1 MGIDGTVASSMRA
14 RAILGPENRGRM
26 AGLAS
31 RASHAD
37 TRAILLG
44 AGWTFA
50 PVFLEVLVNCSGTP
64 KALRLLLMVEG
75 QVLPL
80 LSRLK
85 CMKNGS
91 QNIGIDGIVAAGV
104 GACHPK
110 PSKAQAGWPGWLCER
125 RPRA

>member
-1 MGIDGTVASSMRA
+1 MDKDGTVASSMRA
-14 RAILGPENRGRM
+14 RAILSPKNRGRM

-37 TRAILLG
+37 TGDSHRR
-44 AGWTFA
+44 
-50 PVFLEVLVNCSGTP
+50 
-64 KALRLLLMVEG
+64 RLDFCACIFG
-75 QVLPL
+75 G
-80 LSRLK
+80 SRLQ
-85 CMKNGS
+85 CMKNGG